1 MLEDSALTVR
11 QSVEI
16 RIIELEQRPP
26 LRPITIMY
34 IFHPQGTAFNHSVG
48 SSFCAMCSDP
58 VLTSSWC
65 SIDTLF

>member
-1 MLEDSALTVR
+1 MREDDALTLR
-11 QSVEI
+11 QIVEV
-16 RIIELEQRPP
+16 RIIELEQQPP

-34 IFHPQGTAFNHSVG
+34 IFHSQSTAFNHSVG
-48 SSFCAMCSDP
+48 SSFCAMRSNS